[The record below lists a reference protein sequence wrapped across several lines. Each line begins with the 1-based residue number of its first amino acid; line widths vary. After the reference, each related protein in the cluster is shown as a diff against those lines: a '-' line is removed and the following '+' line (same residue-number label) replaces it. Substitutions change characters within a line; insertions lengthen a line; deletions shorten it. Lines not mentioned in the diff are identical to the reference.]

1 MKDAPAKGEAQR
13 DRVKELAD
21 RLDCITE
28 EDLQLLYDATPGT
41 VVAWRKRGLGPA
53 YVRLGNRV
61 LYPRKAVA
69 ADLEMKTRERKAPGK
84 ALL

>member
-1 MKDAPAKGEAQR
+1 MDTTTPTGEAQR

-21 RLDCITE
+21 RLDYLTE
-28 EDLQLLYDATPGT
+28 EDFQLLAQATPGT
-41 VVAWRKRGLGPA
+41 VEAWRRRGQGPA

-69 ADLEMKTRERKAPGK
+69 AHLETLTRERKAPGK